1 MRAYLSSYIRHQRL
15 IMLTDIQRVGQGR
28 VGTGQDFFVLYWARK
43 LPLDTSA
50 WAAFVEG
57 GMTRQIKCLAQAA
70 CRKFIRQ
77 WESSGMHADNMGR
90 STGS

>member
-1 MRAYLSSYIRHQRL
+1 MRAYLSSYIRRQHL

-28 VGTGQDFFVLYWARK
+28 VGTGQDLFVPYWAGK

-50 WAAFVEG
+50 WTAFHEG
-57 GMTRQIKCLAQAA
+57 GMRTQIKCLAQVA

-77 WESSGMHADNMGR
+77 WETSGMHADNMGR
-90 STGS
+90 STAS